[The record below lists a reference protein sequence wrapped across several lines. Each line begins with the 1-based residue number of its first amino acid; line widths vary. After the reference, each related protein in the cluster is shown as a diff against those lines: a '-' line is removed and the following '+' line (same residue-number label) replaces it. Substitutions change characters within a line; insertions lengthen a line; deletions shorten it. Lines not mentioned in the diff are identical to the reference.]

1 MQRNDPHGL
10 VGRLRERL
18 ATHPSVRF
26 DGVER
31 TIVHV
36 NGPLSVRHVPVAEV
50 RRVEAGN
57 RDDASYDM
65 VFLFFHRDDG
75 DVLVVAETDKG
86 FAALVA
92 DLGETFPGIERWQ
105 DAVPSVPYQLTSV
118 DLWKRV

>member
-18 ATHPSVRF
+18 TTRPSVRF
-26 DGVER
+26 DGVEQ

-36 NGPLSVRHVPVAEV
+36 NGPLSVRHVAVSTV

-57 RDDASYDM
+57 RDDASYDT
-65 VFLFFHRDDG
+65 VFLFFHLDDG

-86 FAALVA
+86 FAMLIL
-92 DLGETFPGIERWQ
+92 DLRERFPGVERWQ
-105 DAVPSVPYQLTSV
+105 DAVPSVPYQLTSI
-118 DLWKRV
+118 DLWHRP